1 MSYSRTKLWLVVS
14 STVAATSITWI
25 VTLTQPLC
33 SDGALKTGLTLFAL
47 FGQWLMLGT
56 ATAYFWRFTL
66 GERLILATLP
76 AVFASLVWYSQWLSP
91 RVLHTQRWS
100 ALLAGFGGILISF
113 GAVAFVLILISSI
126 VGSVIQ
132 ARTHD
137 TSIPKA

>member
-1 MSYSRTKLWLVVS
+1 MSYPRTKIWLVAS
-14 STVAATSITWI
+14 ATVAATLITWI

-33 SDGALKTGLTLFAL
+33 SDGASKTALTLFAL
-47 FGQWLMLGT
+47 FGQWFLLGA
-56 ATAYFWRFTL
+56 ATGYLRRFTL
-66 GERLILATLP
+66 GERFILATLP

-91 RVLHTQRWS
+91 RVFHMQQWS

-113 GAVAFVLILISSI
+113 GAVAFVLTLIGSL
-126 VGSVIQ
+126 VGSLTQ